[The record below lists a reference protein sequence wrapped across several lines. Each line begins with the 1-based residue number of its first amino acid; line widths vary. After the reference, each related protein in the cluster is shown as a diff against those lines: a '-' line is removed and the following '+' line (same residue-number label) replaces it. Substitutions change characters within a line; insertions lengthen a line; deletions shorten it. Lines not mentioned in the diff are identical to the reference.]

1 METWKSPPGYQGLYE
16 ISTYGRIKSKSKT
29 IYQSNG
35 HPMTFPSKILK
46 PELHANG
53 YLYVMLCKNGKH
65 KKYKISRLVAQTFIS
80 NPAHL
85 SVVNHKDENKLNN
98 CVDNLEWCTQKYNV
112 NYSIKRHPQRWTT
125 LKKKLIAENK
135 KQQKPIACID
145 ETGKM
150 VKTFSSLHEAER
162 KFHIPCSNISSC
174 LHHRLKT
181 AGGYRWKIID
191 AH

>member
-46 PELHANG
+46 PELRANG
-53 YLYVMLCKNGKH
+53 YLYVMLCKNGKR
-65 KKYKISRLVAQTFIS
+65 KTYKISRLVAQTFIP
-80 NPAHL
+80 NPVHL
-85 SVVNHKDENKLNN
+85 PIVNHKDENKLNN

-112 NYSIKRHPQRWTT
+112 NYSIKKHPQR
-125 LKKKLIAENK
+125 LAALNKRLIAENEK
-135 KQQKPIACID
+135 RQKQIVCMN
-145 ETGKM
+145 ETGEV
-150 VKTFSSLHEAER
+150 VKTFSSLREASR
-162 KFHIPCSNISSC
+162 KLHISLSSISRC
-174 LHHRLKT
+174 LHNELKT
-181 AGGYRWKIID
+181 AGGYKWKTID